1 MGAQPAS
8 SGPRSILGIRPTHGP
23 FHDNP
28 VARSGWRTGLTND
41 ACAVQDAHA
50 RPNRDVAAQRRI
62 GCHPGLRVDRWTLP
76 RMLDQHRRYLR
87 RGLWP
92 IWMASC
98 LGAGREGM
106 RVPYELAKVLGESD
120 LLDCAFDHDE
130 AITAGVRLPS
140 FYRFLAASL
149 APSSAFSASR
159 VVRRSRKGCTASL
172 ISASVNRGVTCCG
185 QFQSN
190 AMRCSSRMRSGLAL

>member
-1 MGAQPAS
+1 MLGA
-8 SGPRSILGIRPTHGP
+8 RPNHGV
-23 FHDNP
+23 FHDDC
-28 VARSGWRTGLTND
+28 VAPDPDGTTGLAD
-41 ACAVQDAHA
+41 EARAVQDAHA

-120 LLDCAFDHDE
+120 
-130 AITAGVRLPS
+130 
-140 FYRFLAASL
+140 
-149 APSSAFSASR
+149 
-159 VVRRSRKGCTASL
+159 
-172 ISASVNRGVTCCG
+172 
-185 QFQSN
+185 
-190 AMRCSSRMRSGLAL
+190 